1 MATTDTKHADQANVE
16 QDVAVGTTYVPD
28 LNDKAM
34 ERRVVRKIDMWIL
47 PFICISYLINYLDRV
62 NLGNARTL
70 NNNTPESNLVKELDL
85 TGNRYN
91 IAVAVF
97 FVPYVVF
104 EAPSNFAMKFF
115 TPSVWIGRIMIS
127 WGIIT
132 ICTCA
137 VKSFGGLLAIR
148 FFLGVAEAGFFPGVV
163 MYLCYWYK
171 PSERAT
177 RLAIFAGSVAVA
189 GAFSGLLATGISF
202 LNGKAGLAGWQWLF
216 VLTGIPAVIFGVIV
230 WVWMPDYPQDAKFF
244 TEEERAF
251 AVARM
256 GPFAPNKEDKT
267 FNVKIAKQTLLD
279 PLFWMYAISY
289 FFMVNSLNAFSY
301 FSPTIVANLGFSGY
315 VGQLLTVPPN
325 VFALIII
332 LANCIHSDYSKERIR
347 HALAGLALV
356 GSGYLI
362 LALVTNWIGRYV
374 AVFLIACT
382 NSAVM
387 PFLAHRTATV
397 SGSTATALATGVT
410 IAISNCGGISAPFLF
425 PGTNGPNYPMGNWT
439 VFGMLCATFLMTI
452 YLGFRLGTS
461 SEYRDFAPGAA
472 EQLAARTSID
482 GKIPNDARDSREFP
496 TPKQDNENA
505 TKV

>member
-1 MATTDTKHADQANVE
+1 M
-16 QDVAVGTTYVPD
+16 
-28 LNDKAM
+28 
-34 ERRVVRKIDMWIL
+34 
-47 PFICISYLINYLDRV
+47 
-62 NLGNARTL
+62 GNARTL

-97 FVPYVVF
+97 FVPYVIF

-230 WVWMPDYPQDAKFF
+230 WIWMPNYPQDAKFF

-251 AVARM
+251 AIARM

-267 FNVKIAKQTLLD
+267 FSVDIAKQTILD
-279 PLFWMYAISY
+279 PVFWMYAISY

-301 FSPTIVANLGFSGY
+301 FSPTIIANLGFSGY

-325 VFALIII
+325 VFGLIII

-362 LALVTNWIGRYV
+362 LALVKNWIGRYV

-425 PGTNGPNYPMGNWT
+425 PKTDGPNYPMGNVSNPLIVQNRAAANTPVQWT
-439 VFGMLCATFLMTI
+439 VFGMLSATFLMTI

-472 EQLAARTSID
+472 EQLAARTSIE
-482 GKIPNDARDSREFP
+482 GKLPNEARDSREFAP
-496 TPKQDNENA
+496 PKQDNETNMA
-505 TKV
+505 KQ

>member
-1 MATTDTKHADQANVE
+1 MSKTEVKSPDEGQVE
-16 QDVAVGTTYVPD
+16 HDLAVGTTYVPD

-34 ERRVVRKIDMWIL
+34 ERRVVRKIDTWIL
-47 PFICISYLINYLDRV
+47 PFICISYLINFLDRV

-70 NNNTPESNLVKELDL
+70 NNDVPGSNIVKELHL

-97 FVPYVVF
+97 FVPYVIF
-104 EAPSNFAMKFF
+104 EAPSNFAMKYFS
-115 TPSVWIGRIMIS
+115 PSVWIGRIMIS

-132 ICTCA
+132 ICTSA
-137 VKSFGGLLAIR
+137 VTSFGGLLAIR

-163 MYLCYWYK
+163 FYLCYWYK

-202 LNGKAGLAGWQWLF
+202 LNGKANLAGWQWLF
-216 VLTGIPAVIFGVIV
+216 ILTGIPAVIFGIIV
-230 WVWMPDYPQDAKFF
+230 WIWMPNYPQDAKFF

-251 AVARM
+251 AIARM
-256 GPFAPNKEDKT
+256 GPFAPNPEDKT
-267 FNVKIAKQTLLD
+267 FNAKIAKQTLLD
-279 PLFWMYAISY
+279 PLFWVYAVSY
-289 FFMVNSLNAFSY
+289 FFMVNSLNSFSY
-301 FSPTIVANLGFSGY
+301 FSPTIVANLGFKGY
-315 VGQLLTVPPN
+315 IAQLLTVPPN
-325 VFALIII
+325 VFGLIII
-332 LANCIHSDYSKERIR
+332 ISNCLHSDYSKERIR
-347 HALAGLALV
+347 HTLAGLVLV
-356 GSGYLI
+356 GTGYLL
-362 LALVTNWIGRYV
+362 LALLKNWVARYV

-425 PGTNGPNYPMGNWT
+425 PGTDGPNYPMGNWT
-439 VFGMLCATFLMTI
+439 VFGMLCATFLLTI

-472 EQLAARTSID
+472 EQLAARTSLEGKLPED
-482 GKIPNDARDSREFP
+482 GRDSREF
-496 TPKQDNENA
+496 TPA
-505 TKV
+505 RVS

>member
-1 MATTDTKHADQANVE
+1 MSIKDKPAEHGDIELDRG
-16 QDVAVGTTYVPD
+16 VGTTYIPD

-34 ERRVVRKIDMWIL
+34 EKRIVRKIDMRIL
-47 PFICISYLINYLDRV
+47 PFICIAYLINFLDRV

-70 NNNTPESNLVKELDL
+70 NNDIPANNIVKELKL

-104 EAPSNFAMKFF
+104 EAPSNFAMKYFS
-115 TPSVWIGRIMIS
+115 PSVWIGRIMIS

-132 ICTCA
+132 ICTSA
-137 VKSFGGLLAIR
+137 VSSYSGLLAVR

-202 LNGKAGLAGWQWLF
+202 LNGKANLAGWQWLF
-216 VLTGIPAVIFGVIV
+216 ILTGIPAVLFGIVI
-230 WVWMPDYPQDAKFF
+230 WIWMPDYPQDAKFL

-251 AVARM
+251 AICRM

-267 FNVKIAKQTLLD
+267 FNAKIAKQTLLD
-279 PLFWMYAISY
+279 PLFWVYALSY
-289 FFMVNSLNAFSY
+289 FFMVNSLNSFSY
-301 FSPTIVANLGFSGY
+301 FSPTIVANLGFKGY
-315 VGQLLTVPPN
+315 IAQLLTVPPN
-325 VFALIII
+325 VFALVII
-332 LANCIHSDYSKERIR
+332 LSNCLHSDYSKERIR
-347 HALAGLALV
+347 HALAGLVLV
-356 GSGYLI
+356 GTGYLL
-362 LALVTNWIGRYV
+362 LALVKNWIGRYI

-425 PGTNGPNYPMGNWT
+425 PSTNGPNYPMGNWT
-439 VFGMLCATFLMTI
+439 VFSMLCATFFMTI
-452 YLGFRLGTS
+452 YLGYRLGTS

-472 EQLAARTSID
+472 EQLAARTSLE
-482 GKIPNDARDSREFP
+482 GKLPEDNRDSQEFP
-496 TPKQDNENA
+496 TQTA
-505 TKV
+505 R

>member
-1 MATTDTKHADQANVE
+1 
-16 QDVAVGTTYVPD
+16 
-28 LNDKAM
+28 
-34 ERRVVRKIDMWIL
+34 
-47 PFICISYLINYLDRV
+47 
-62 NLGNARTL
+62 
-70 NNNTPESNLVKELDL
+70 
-85 TGNRYN
+85 
-91 IAVAVF
+91 
-97 FVPYVVF
+97 
-104 EAPSNFAMKFF
+104 MKYFS
-115 TPSVWIGRIMIS
+115 PSVWIGRIMIS

-132 ICTCA
+132 ICTAA
-137 VKSFGGLLAIR
+137 VSSFGGLLAIR

-202 LNGKAGLAGWQWLF
+202 LNGKANLAGWQWLF
-216 VLTGIPAVIFGVIV
+216 VLTGIPAVLWGIV
-230 WVWMPDYPQDAKFF
+230 VWFWMPNYPQDAKFF

-251 AVARM
+251 AIARM

-279 PLFWMYAISY
+279 PLFWVYAISY
-289 FFMVNSLNAFSY
+289 FLMVNSLNAFGY
-301 FSPTIVANLGFSGY
+301 FSPTIVANLGFKGY
-315 VGQLLTVPPN
+315 IAQLLTVPPN
-325 VFALIII
+325 VFGLIII
-332 LANCIHSDYSKERIR
+332 LSNCLHSDYSRERIR

-356 GSGYLI
+356 GTGYLL
-362 LALVTNWIGRYV
+362 LALVKNWIGRYV

-425 PGTNGPNYPMGNWT
+425 PSSDGPNYPMGNVSQLRLINCGSKWT
-439 VFGMLCATFLMTI
+439 DMFYSGQFSACYALPSYSPFTWA
-452 YLGFRLGTS
+452 LG
-461 SEYRDFAPGAA
+461 
-472 EQLAARTSID
+472 
-482 GKIPNDARDSREFP
+482 
-496 TPKQDNENA
+496 
-505 TKV
+505 

>member
-1 MATTDTKHADQANVE
+1 MTTKDVKSSDPANVE
-16 QDVAVGTTYVPD
+16 RDFGVGSTYIPD
-28 LNDKAM
+28 LNDKAL
-34 ERRVVRKIDMWIL
+34 EARIVRKIDTRIL

-70 NNNTPESNLVKELDL
+70 NNDIPSDNIVSVLSL

-91 IAVAVF
+91 IAVSVF
-97 FVPYVVF
+97 FVPYVLF
-104 EAPSNFAMKFF
+104 EAPSNFAMKYFS
-115 TPSVWIGRIMIS
+115 PSVWIGRIMIS

-132 ICTCA
+132 VCTAA
-137 VKSFGGLLAIR
+137 VSSYGGLLAVR

-202 LNGKAGLAGWQWLF
+202 LNGKADLAGWQWLF
-216 VLTGIPAVIFGVIV
+216 ILTGIPAVLFGFVV
-230 WVWMPDYPQDAKFF
+230 WAFMPDYPQDAKFF

-251 AVARM
+251 AIARM

-267 FNVKIAKQTLLD
+267 FDRKAAKDTLLD
-279 PLFWMYAISY
+279 PLFWVYAIGY

-301 FSPTIVANLGFSGY
+301 FSPTIVANLGFTGY
-315 VGQLLTVPPN
+315 TAQLLTVPPN
-325 VFALIII
+325 VFGLLII
-332 LANCIHSDYSKERIR
+332 LANCIHSDHSKERIR
-347 HALAGLALV
+347 HALAGLVLV

-362 LALVTNWIGRYV
+362 LAVVKNWIGRYV

-387 PFLAHRTATV
+387 PFLAHRTATA

-410 IAISNCGGISAPFLF
+410 IAFSNCGGISAPFLF
-425 PGTNGPNYPMGNWT
+425 PSSDGPNYPMGNWT
-439 VFGMLCATFLMTI
+439 VFAMLCGTFFMTI

-482 GKIPNDARDSREFP
+482 AKVPDHERDSGEFP
-496 TPKQDNENA
+496 APVAQELK
-505 TKV
+505 

>member
-1 MATTDTKHADQANVE
+1 M
-16 QDVAVGTTYVPD
+16 
-28 LNDKAM
+28 
-34 ERRVVRKIDMWIL
+34 
-47 PFICISYLINYLDRV
+47 
-62 NLGNARTL
+62 
-70 NNNTPESNLVKELDL
+70 
-85 TGNRYN
+85 RYN

-97 FVPYVVF
+97 FVPYVIF
-104 EAPSNFAMKFF
+104 EAPSNFFMKYFS
-115 TPSVWIGRIMIS
+115 PSVWIGRIMIS

-132 ICTCA
+132 ICTSA
-137 VKSFGGLLAIR
+137 VSTFGGLLAVR

-202 LNGKAGLAGWQWLF
+202 LNGKANLAGWQWLF
-216 VLTGIPAVIFGVIV
+216 ILTSIPDVLFGILV
-230 WVWMPDYPQDAKFF
+230 WIWMPNYPQDAKFF
-244 TEEERAF
+244 TEEERA
-251 AVARM
+251 
-256 GPFAPNKEDKT
+256 P
-267 FNVKIAKQTLLD
+267 KIAKQTLLD
-279 PLFWMYAISY
+279 PVFWVYALGY
-289 FFMVNSLNAFSY
+289 FFMVNSLNSFSY
-301 FSPTIVANLGFSGY
+301 FSPTIVENLGFKGY

-325 VFALIII
+325 VFGLLII
-332 LANCIHSDYSKERIR
+332 LSNCIHSDYSRERIR

-362 LALVTNWIGRYV
+362 LALVKNWIGRYV

-410 IAISNCGGISAPFLF
+410 IAISNCGGIGAPFLS
-425 PGTNGPNYPMGNWT
+425 PSTDGPNYPMGNWT
-439 VFGMLCATFLMTI
+439 VFGMLCTTFLMTI

-461 SEYRDFAPGAA
+461 SEYRDFARGAA

-482 GKIPNDARDSREFP
+482 DKLPDERRDLREFP
-496 TPKQDNENA
+496 APIAQNEN
-505 TKV
+505 KVAN

>member
-1 MATTDTKHADQANVE
+1 MKTSDSKPQDEGRVE
-16 QDVAVGTTYVPD
+16 QDFAVGSTYVPD

-34 ERRVVRKIDMWIL
+34 ERRVVRKIDTWIL
-47 PFICISYLINYLDRV
+47 PFICISYLINFLDRV

-70 NNNTPESNLVKELDL
+70 NNDIPESNIVKELGL

-97 FVPYVVF
+97 FVPYVIF
-104 EAPSNFAMKFF
+104 EAPSNFAMKYFS
-115 TPSVWIGRIMIS
+115 PSVWIGRIMVS
-127 WGIIT
+127 WGVIT
-132 ICTCA
+132 ICTSA
-137 VKSFGGLLAIR
+137 VSSFSGLLAVR

-202 LNGKAGLAGWQWLF
+202 LNGKANLAGWQWLF
-216 VLTGIPAVIFGVIV
+216 ILTGIPAVLFGIV
-230 WVWMPDYPQDAKFF
+230 VWMWMPNYPQDAKFF

-251 AVARM
+251 AIARM

-267 FNVKIAKQTLLD
+267 FNAKIAKQTLLD
-279 PLFWMYAISY
+279 PLFWVYAVSY
-289 FFMVNSLNAFSY
+289 FFMVNSLNSFSY
-301 FSPTIVANLGFSGY
+301 FSPTIVANLGFKGY
-315 VGQLLTVPPN
+315 IAQLLTVPPN
-325 VFALIII
+325 VFGLLII
-332 LANCIHSDYSKERIR
+332 LGNCLHSDYSRERIR
-347 HALAGLALV
+347 HALAGLVLV
-356 GSGYLI
+356 GTGYLL
-362 LALVTNWIGRYV
+362 LALLKNWIARYV

-425 PGTNGPNYPMGNWT
+425 PSTDGPNYPMGNWT
-439 VFGMLCATFLMTI
+439 VFAMLCVTFLLTI
-452 YLGFRLGTS
+452 YLGVRLGTS

-472 EQLAARTSID
+472 EQLAARTSVE
-482 GKIPNDARDSREFP
+482 GKIPEDGRDSAEYP
-496 TPKQDNENA
+496 AAA
-505 TKV
+505 TTADAELK